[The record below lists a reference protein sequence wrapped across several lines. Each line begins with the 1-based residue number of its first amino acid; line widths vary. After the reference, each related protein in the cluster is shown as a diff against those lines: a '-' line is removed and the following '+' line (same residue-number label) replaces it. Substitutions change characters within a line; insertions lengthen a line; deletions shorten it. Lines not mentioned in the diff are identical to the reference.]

1 MKQSLVLTTI
11 FPPRKDVYKLSKIRD
26 WDLIAV
32 GDKKTPNDW
41 HVDDVSYLNPNK
53 HGKLFPKFS
62 KILPWNI
69 YARKNIGYLFAIQQ
83 QSEVIGE
90 TDDDVSP
97 YKNFPPNIE
106 KNKKI
111 SVLSGDKFVNIYKY
125 FGGGLSWP
133 RGYPLNYLTKK
144 QTIKRKIKKVN
155 AYIQNSLIDQDS
167 DFDAI
172 YRLQS
177 DKPVKFKRS
186 GEYALAKG
194 TYCPLNSQNTF
205 FHKKAFPLLYIPSF
219 VNPRVEDILRGYI
232 AQRILWEL
240 NGNLVFTYTTTY
252 TNDRNVHDYMK
263 DFKSE
268 IPLYLY
274 TEKLIKTLDSL
285 SLDSNPNKSLIKVY
299 KTLGKDEDIVG
310 KDEYKIVEAWINEI
324 EELL

>member
-1 MKQSLVLTTI
+1 M
-11 FPPRKDVYKLSKIRD
+11 
-26 WDLIAV
+26 
-32 GDKKTPNDW
+32 
-41 HVDDVSYLNPNK
+41 
-53 HGKLFPKFS
+53 
-62 KILPWNI
+62 
-69 YARKNIGYLFAIQQ
+69 
-83 QSEVIGE
+83 
-90 TDDDVSP
+90 
-97 YKNFPPNIE
+97 
-106 KNKKI
+106 
-111 SVLSGDKFVNIYKY
+111 
-125 FGGGLSWP
+125 
-133 RGYPLNYLTKK
+133 
-144 QTIKRKIKKVN
+144 
-155 AYIQNSLIDQDS
+155 
-167 DFDAI
+167 
-172 YRLQS
+172 
-177 DKPVKFKRS
+177 KFKRS